1 MFFKLLKIITT
12 RIRSEVYQKS
22 FFSMRLLILTFLL
35 LNLSWVSAQTGRDLI
50 AYYSFDDCT
59 ANDNSGGGSN
69 GIATPAGGIAC
80 DCGVRGQA
88 LLLDGVNTQVQ
99 FFGSINNNFAKKD
112 FTISLYI
119 KPLSISSSQEILFK
133 KEGCNLDN
141 ILSIEYSPAS
151 NFISGIISENASK
164 SANVGSNL
172 AFGSCW
178 QHIIL
183 KREGNRSSL
192 YINGELKQEVTASTR
207 VDLSNNAVLTL
218 GGDLSNVAICPTNR
232 PFNGYVDELR
242 IYDRALDDD
251 ELEGLY
257 YAPDRI
263 ANRDTTIF
271 LGNAVPIDI
280 TNTCA
285 NIFSWSPATDVSD
298 ATIATPSISPT
309 VTTSYQLSF
318 NDGRCIANDS
328 IRITVIDP
336 ATLDCQEIFLP
347 NAFTP
352 NGDNRND
359 SYGISNPYAI
369 SNLISLEIFDRWGG
383 RVFFTD
389 DPFVTWDGS
398 FKGEPVNPGVML
410 YRVRYNCDGEEKI
423 DVGSLSIIR

>member
-1 MFFKLLKIITT
+1 
-12 RIRSEVYQKS
+12 
-22 FFSMRLLILTFLL
+22 MRLLILAFLL
-35 LNLSWVSAQTGRDLI
+35 LNISWVSAQTNRDLV

-59 ANDNSGGGSN
+59 ASDNSGGGSN
-69 GIATPAGGIAC
+69 GIATGNLVC
-80 DCGVRGQA
+80 DCGVRGMA
-88 LLLDGVNTQVQ
+88 MLLNGTDAQIQ
-99 FFGSINNNFAKKD
+99 FFGPINNNFAKKD
-112 FTISLYI
+112 FTISLYV
-119 KPLSISSSQEILFK
+119 KPVNINSTQDILFK
-133 KEGCNLDN
+133 KEGCNPDN
-141 ILSIEYSPAS
+141 VLSIDYSPAS
-151 NFISGIISENASK
+151 NFISGIVSENASK
-164 SANVGSNL
+164 AANVGSNL
-172 AFGSCW
+172 DFGSCW

-183 KREGNRSSL
+183 KREGNRSAL
-192 YINGELKQEVTASTR
+192 YINGQLKQESTASTR
-207 VDLSNNAVLTL
+207 VDLSNNAVLSM
-218 GGDLSNVAICPTNR
+218 GPNVAICPTSR
-232 PFNGYVDELR
+232 AFNGYVDELR

-251 ELEGLY
+251 ELEELY
-257 YAPDRI
+257 FAPDRI

-271 LGNAVPIDI
+271 LGNSVPITT

-285 NIFSWSPATDVSD
+285 NIFSWTPTTDVSD
-298 ATIATPSISPT
+298 ATIANPSISPT

-359 SYGISNPYAI
+359 FYGISNPYAI